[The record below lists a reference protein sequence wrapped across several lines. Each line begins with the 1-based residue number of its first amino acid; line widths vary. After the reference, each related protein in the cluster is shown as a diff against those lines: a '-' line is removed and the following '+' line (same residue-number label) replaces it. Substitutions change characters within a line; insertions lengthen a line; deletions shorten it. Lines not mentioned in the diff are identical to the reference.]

1 MTAPNPAPTR
11 RPSRA
16 GRLLR
21 RLVTVRPR
29 VLDLLILVLIAALVA
44 GTVALIR
51 RSDSEQE
58 RAAAA
63 AAAAQEPI
71 SAEPVDRDPLPA
83 VLWIGDGYVT
93 GSAEIGPAT
102 AYPSLVCRRLGWS
115 CNVDAQDTTG
125 FLNPGNPGA
134 VGGLPTATFGDRLP
148 ATVDNFYGDII
159 VVDGGHEDLSYPT
172 DQLGAAIDSYLRSV
186 RAAWPAATVL
196 VVVPE
201 AIGYGPDPGYYQLSA
216 AIDASAADVG
226 ATVIDPIAL
235 GWFGDIADRSTLVS
249 ADGRSPSAL
258 GNAYLAGRFESEFV
272 ALGLAPPGTDRPQT
286 VDIDSGTP
294 VQFGAGQTTDPAA
307 PPAAADGTGQI
318 TADGVSGS
326 TSGPADT
333 SGAADISGSAD
344 TSGSADAAGQ
354 NSIET
359 EGP

>member
-1 MTAPNPAPTR
+1 MTESSTPAPTR
-11 RPSRA
+11 RPRRA

-21 RLVTVRPR
+21 RLVSVRPR
-29 VLDLLILVLIAALVA
+29 VLDLIILVLV
-44 GTVALIR
+44 VALAAGSVALMR
-51 RSDSEQE
+51 RADNEQQ

-63 AAAAQEPI
+63 AAAAAEPV
-71 SAEPVDRDPLPA
+71 SAEPIEQDPLPA

-134 VGGLPTATFGDRLP
+134 VGGLPTATFGERLP
-148 ATVDNFYGDII
+148 ETIANFYGDII
-159 VVDGGHEDLSYPT
+159 VVDGGREDLQYPT
-172 DQLGAAIDSYLRSV
+172 EQLGAAIDSYLRSV

-216 AIDASAADVG
+216 SIDASAAAVG

-258 GNAYLAGRFESEFV
+258 GNAYLAGRFESEYV
-272 ALGLAPPGTDRPQT
+272 ALGLAPPGSDRPQT
-286 VDIDSGTP
+286 ADIDSGTP
-294 VQFGAGQTTDPAA
+294 VQFGAGETTDSAA
-307 PPAAADGTGQI
+307 PPTGTDGTGQI
-318 TADGVSGS
+318 TADGVSNPDA
-326 TSGPADT
+326 SGQIP
-333 SGAADISGSAD
+333 
-344 TSGSADAAGQ
+344 
-354 NSIET
+354 IET
-359 EGP
+359 EGSP